1 MVRQST
7 RCATA
12 LRSYIRRLHMKHPLA
27 FGYVL
32 IGFIAGFGFGVITER
47 LSALTFER
55 LAFFFGIVVLIALWQ
70 WFEHAS
76 HRRNLEKWE
85 KIRLRGKWYFIA
97 TRYLLTRAIIVLVL
111 MLVPLWS
118 VLKFSGYSLLAL
130 ALSYLI
136 GILSL
141 TFLGYQEW
149 STCEQE
155 FEILLLRKTAEG
167 FRGSSSSPANGGGA

>member
-1 MVRQST
+1 
-7 RCATA
+7 
-12 LRSYIRRLHMKHPLA
+12 MKNPLA

-55 LAFFFGIVVLIALWQ
+55 LGFFFGIVVLIALWQ

-85 KIRLRGKWYFIA
+85 NIRSRGKWYFIA
-97 TRYLLTRAIIVLVL
+97 MRYLLTRAIIVMVL
-111 MLVPLWS
+111 MLLPLWS
-118 VLKFSGYSLLAL
+118 VLKFSGYVLLAL
-130 ALSYLI
+130 VLTYLI
-136 GILSL
+136 AILSL

-155 FEILLLRKTAEG
+155 FEILSLRKAAER
-167 FRGSSSSPANGGGA
+167 FRDQSSSSAKGGAAL

>member
-1 MVRQST
+1 
-7 RCATA
+7 
-12 LRSYIRRLHMKHPLA
+12 MKNPLA

-32 IGFIAGFGFGVITER
+32 IGFIAGFGFGVVTER

-55 LAFFFGIVVLIALWQ
+55 LAFFCGIVVLIALWQ
-70 WFEHAS
+70 WLEHVS

-85 KIRLRGKWYFIA
+85 NIRSRGKWYFIA

-118 VLKFSGYSLLAL
+118 VLKLSGYSLLAL
-130 ALSYLI
+130 ALTYLI
-136 GILSL
+136 AILSL

-155 FEILLLRKTAEG
+155 FEILILRKTA
-167 FRGSSSSPANGGGA
+167 RRYRDQSSSSANGGVA